1 MNNTQQPILPSFHQ
15 NWRMLRTMVGIGT
28 ICGLIIVSI
37 FQVTK
42 PVIAHNKAV
51 ALQQAVF
58 AVVTNAHK
66 KVTYQYTDNDK
77 FEIVSDNAQ
86 SSDNLPQLHVAYD
99 QKNELVG
106 FAISASGMGFQ
117 DTIELIYGYSPEL
130 NAIVGYQVLTSRE
143 TPGLGT
149 RIETD
154 EVFLENFRQLD
165 VSLNSERNALAHAIE
180 TVKPGKKTQ
189 AWQVD
194 TITGATISSKA
205 VAEILQNS
213 ASQWVPLINKHIQ
226 VFQDGNKT

>member
-1 MNNTQQPILPSFHQ
+1 MNSTPQPVLPSFRQ

-28 ICGLIIVSI
+28 VCGLIIVSI

-66 KVTYQYTDNDK
+66 KVTYQYSDNK
-77 FEIVSDNAQ
+77 FEILSDDAPPI
-86 SSDNLPQLHVAYD
+86 DKYPQLHVAYNQD
-99 QKNELVG
+99 NELVG
-106 FAISASGMGFQ
+106 FAISGSGMGFQ
-117 DTIELIYGYSPEL
+117 DTIEIIYGYAPEL
-130 NAIVGYQVLTSRE
+130 NAIVGYQVIASRE

-154 EVFLENFRQLD
+154 KVFLENFKQLD
-165 VSLNSERNALAHAIE
+165 VSLNANQDALANSIE

-189 AWQVD
+189 AWQID

-213 ASQWVPLINKHIQ
+213 ASHWIPLISKHMQ
-226 VFQDGNKT
+226 VFKDGNKT